1 MVANPTKPPHTLQN
15 VINKLG
21 GIMYEFPFSLPPY
34 YIAII
39 RCLGVLEG
47 LALQV
52 DDDFRIIS
60 DAYPYIASRLLTD
73 PSPELQSA
81 LQQLLF
87 KEGRARWE
95 RLLQLLERAKETR
108 SDAMLGW
115 WALGHRCAGVAPQ
128 NPNFPPFP
136 PSLSPLLPS
145 SLPFLP
151 SLHFLRDY
159 DVTDAVD
166 KLLDYLVSP
175 AGTVIRDQ
183 LVFDIIEGADEL
195 SAEVTNKT
203 C

>member
-1 MVANPTKPPHTLQN
+1 M
-15 VINKLG
+15 INKLG

-95 RLLQLLERAKETR
+95 RLLKGLAVRT
-108 SDAMLGW
+108 W
-115 WALGHRCAGVAPQ
+115 
-128 NPNFPPFP
+128 
-136 PSLSPLLPS
+136 LP
-145 SLPFLP
+145 
-151 SLHFLRDY
+151 
-159 DVTDAVD
+159 T
-166 KLLDYLVSP
+166 
-175 AGTVIRDQ
+175 
-183 LVFDIIEGADEL
+183 
-195 SAEVTNKT
+195 
-203 C
+203 

>member
-1 MVANPTKPPHTLQN
+1 
-15 VINKLG
+15 
-21 GIMYEFPFSLPPY
+21 MYEFPFSLPPY

-108 SDAMLGW
+108 SDAMLGC
-115 WALGHRCAGVAPQ
+115 WALGHRGAGVAPQ
-128 NPNFPPFP
+128 NSNFPPFL
-136 PSLSPLLPS
+136 PSLSRLLPS
-145 SLPFLP
+145 SLPP
-151 SLHFLRDY
+151 SHS
-159 DVTDAVD
+159 
-166 KLLDYLVSP
+166 SP
-175 AGTVIRDQ
+175 PSIFSETM
-183 LVFDIIEGADEL
+183 
-195 SAEVTNKT
+195 T
-203 C
+203 